1 MGHINFPP
9 TPRWLCSTCNVEE
22 NEMKM
27 LFGIFSNALYTYSRG
42 VENFPRKTGGDG
54 CIRVTEVI

>member
-1 MGHINFPP
+1 
-9 TPRWLCSTCNVEE
+9 
-22 NEMKM
+22 MKM
-27 LFGIFSNALYTYSRG
+27 LVGIFSNALYTYGRG